1 MQKILFLDIETDGL
15 DATKIHVCVCKDI
28 NTDQLTYH
36 TRAHTFN
43 TLLENYDTIVG
54 HNILSFDVP
63 VLNKLWKSNIPFTKI
78 CDTYILSSLFNPDRE
93 GKHSLKAWGK
103 RLGLDKI
110 ELKSFSSFN
119 KEMLDYC
126 INDVE
131 ITHRLYEY
139 LIGTEKRD
147 FSDKS
152 IALEHKIR
160 YIINK
165 QQDYGF
171 YLNVEKAHKLMMEIQ
186 NKAEDIEE
194 KLLRKVPLKA
204 SLVKEVILKIKKDG
218 TLSKA
223 GLKNYDVTNICGN
236 FSAIAF
242 KKFNLASPKQIIQR
256 LDEYGWKPVEFTPK
270 GSPKISEKN
279 LQTISSSAPEEVKR
293 LAEWKMMKTRVKT
306 IESWLESVDCN
317 NRVHGKVLTTGAVTG
332 RMIHAE
338 PNMANIVANSK
349 PYGKECR
356 ACWTIP
362 DDQHVLVGMDA
373 KGLELRMLA
382 NYMKD
387 ERYIHEVL
395 EGDPHTYNQEL
406 AGLPTRTAAKTFI
419 YAFIYGAGDQK
430 IGSIVGG
437 STREGRNLRQKFL
450 AGLPKLDTLIES
462 VQNLSERGYIRGIDG
477 RRIIVRRPYAALN
490 TLLQGG
496 GAICC
501 KQWSIFLDEE
511 ITKRKLNA
519 HLVNTIHDEQQYEVH
534 RDDAEE
540 LVDIADSCMLRVS
553 DYFNMQIPLNA
564 DAKIGCTWQETH

>member
-15 DATKIHVCVCKDI
+15 DATKIHVCVCKDRD
-28 NTDQLTYH
+28 TEELTYH
-36 TRAHTFN
+36 TRAYTFN
-43 TLLENYDTIVG
+43 SLLKNYDTVVG

-63 VLNKLWKSNIPFTKI
+63 VLAKLWKSDIPLSKI

-110 ELKSFSSFN
+110 EFESFSTFD
-119 KEMLDYC
+119 KEMLEYC

-131 ITHRLYEY
+131 ITHRLYEH
-139 LIGTEKRD
+139 LIGTEKTD

-160 YIINK
+160 YVINK

-186 NKAEDIEE
+186 NKAQDIED
-194 KLLRKVPLKA
+194 KLLRKVPLKV
-204 SLVKEVILKIKKDG
+204 SLVRDVILKIKKDG
-218 TLSKA
+218 TLSKT
-223 GLKNYDVTNICGN
+223 GLKNYDVTNIGGD
-236 FSAIAF
+236 FSAIEF

-256 LDEYGWKPVEFTPK
+256 LDQYGWEPVEFTPK

-338 PNMANIVANSK
+338 PNMANIVANNK

-356 ACWTIP
+356 SCWTIP
-362 DDQHVLVGMDA
+362 DNQHVLVGMDA

-406 AGLPTRTAAKTFI
+406 VGLPTRNAAKTFI

-437 STREGRNLRQKFL
+437 STREGRKLRQKFL
-450 AGLPKLDTLIES
+450 SGLPKLDTLIES
-462 VQNLSERGYIRGIDG
+462 VQKYSERGYIRGIDG

-501 KQWSIFLDEE
+501 KQWSIILDEE
-511 ITKRKLNA
+511 IEKRKLNA

-534 RDDAEE
+534 RDHAEE
-540 LVDIADSCMLRVS
+540 LVDIADSCMLQVS
-553 DYFNMQIPLNA
+553 TYFNMLIPLNA
-564 DAKIGCTWQETH
+564 DAKIGGTWQETH

>member
-15 DATKIHVCVCKDI
+15 DATKIHVCVCKDRD
-28 NTDQLTYH
+28 TEELTYH
-36 TRAHTFN
+36 TRAYTFN
-43 TLLENYDTIVG
+43 SLLKNYDTVVG

-63 VLNKLWKSNIPFTKI
+63 VLAKLWKSDIPLSKI

-110 ELKSFSSFN
+110 EFESFSSFD
-119 KEMLDYC
+119 KEMLEYC

-131 ITHRLYEY
+131 ITHRLYEH
-139 LIGTEKRD
+139 LIGTEKTD

-160 YIINK
+160 YVINK

-186 NKAEDIEE
+186 NKAQDIED
-194 KLLRKVPLKA
+194 KLLRKVPLKV
-204 SLVKEVILKIKKDG
+204 SLVRDVILKIKKDG
-218 TLSKA
+218 TLSKT
-223 GLKNYDVTNICGN
+223 GLKNYDVTNIGGD
-236 FSAIAF
+236 FSAIEF

-256 LDEYGWKPVEFTPK
+256 LDGYGWKPIEFTPK

-338 PNMANIVANSK
+338 PNMANIVANNK

-356 ACWTIP
+356 SCWTIP
-362 DDQHVLVGMDA
+362 DNQHVLVGMDA

-406 AGLPTRTAAKTFI
+406 AGLPTRTSAKTFI

-437 STREGRNLRQKFL
+437 STREGRKLRQKFL
-450 AGLPKLDTLIES
+450 SGLPKLDTLIES
-462 VQNLSERGYIRGIDG
+462 VQKYSERGYIRGIDG

-501 KQWSIFLDEE
+501 KQWSIILDEE
-511 ITKRKLNA
+511 IEKRKLNA

-534 RDDAEE
+534 RDHAEE
-540 LVDIADSCMLRVS
+540 LVDIADSCMLQVS
-553 DYFNMQIPLNA
+553 TYFNMLIPLNA
-564 DAKIGCTWQETH
+564 DAKIGGTWQETH

>member
-15 DATKIHVCVCKDI
+15 DANKIHVCVCKDRE
-28 NTDQLTYH
+28 TDQLTYH
-36 TRAHTFN
+36 TRAYTFN
-43 TLLENYDTIVG
+43 TLIENYDTIVG

-110 ELKSFSSFN
+110 ELKSFSLFD

-139 LIGTEKRD
+139 LMGTEKRD

-160 YIINK
+160 YVINK

-194 KLLRKVPLKA
+194 KLLRKVPLKV
-204 SLVKEVILKIKKDG
+204 SLVKDVILKIKKDG

-236 FSAIAF
+236 FSAIEF

-256 LDEYGWKPVEFTPK
+256 LDGYGWKPIEFTPK

-395 EGDPHTYNQEL
+395 VGDPHTYNQEL

-477 RRIIVRRPYAALN
+477 RRIMVRRPYAALN

-540 LVDIADSCMLRVS
+540 LVDIADSCMLQVS
-553 DYFNMQIPLNA
+553 TYFNMQIPLNA
-564 DAKIGCTWQETH
+564 DAKIGDTWQETH

>member
-63 VLNKLWKSNIPFTKI
+63 VLNKLWKSNIPLSKI

-236 FSAIAF
+236 FSAIEF

-540 LVDIADSCMLRVS
+540 LVNIADSCMLRVS

>member
-15 DATKIHVCVCKDI
+15 DANKIHVCVCKDRE
-28 NTDQLTYH
+28 TDQLTYH
-36 TRAHTFN
+36 TRAYTFN
-43 TLLENYDTIVG
+43 TLIENYDTIVG

-110 ELKSFSSFN
+110 ELKSFSLFD

-139 LIGTEKRD
+139 LMGTEKRD

-160 YIINK
+160 YVINK

-194 KLLRKVPLKA
+194 KLLRKVPLKV
-204 SLVKEVILKIKKDG
+204 SLVKDVILKIKKDG

-236 FSAIAF
+236 FSAIEF

-256 LDEYGWKPVEFTPK
+256 LDGYGWKPIEFTPK

-395 EGDPHTYNQEL
+395 VGDPHTYNQEL

-477 RRIIVRRPYAALN
+477 RRIMVRRPYAALN

-540 LVDIADSCMLRVS
+540 LVDIADSCMLQVS
-553 DYFNMQIPLNA
+553 TYFNMQIPLNA
-564 DAKIGCTWQETH
+564 DAKIGYTWQETH

>member
-15 DATKIHVCVCKDI
+15 DATKIHVCVCKDRD
-28 NTDQLTYH
+28 TEELTYH
-36 TRAHTFN
+36 TRAYTFN
-43 TLLENYDTIVG
+43 SLLKNYDTVVG

-63 VLNKLWKSNIPFTKI
+63 VLAKLWKSDIPLSKI

-110 ELKSFSSFN
+110 EFESFSTFD
-119 KEMLDYC
+119 KEMLEYC

-131 ITHRLYEY
+131 ITHRLYEH
-139 LIGTEKRD
+139 LIGTEKTD

-160 YIINK
+160 YVINK

-186 NKAEDIEE
+186 NKAQDIED
-194 KLLRKVPLKA
+194 KLLRKVPLKV
-204 SLVKEVILKIKKDG
+204 SLVRDVILKIKKDG
-218 TLSKA
+218 TLSKT
-223 GLKNYDVTNICGN
+223 GLKNYDVTNIGGD
-236 FSAIAF
+236 FSAIEF

-256 LDEYGWKPVEFTPK
+256 LDGYGWKPIEFTPK

-338 PNMANIVANSK
+338 PNMANIVANNK

-356 ACWTIP
+356 SCWTIP
-362 DDQHVLVGMDA
+362 DNQHVLVGMDA

-406 AGLPTRTAAKTFI
+406 AGLPTRTSAKTFI

-437 STREGRNLRQKFL
+437 STREGRKLRQKFL
-450 AGLPKLDTLIES
+450 SGLPKLDTLIES
-462 VQNLSERGYIRGIDG
+462 VQKYSERGYIRGIDG

-501 KQWSIFLDEE
+501 KQWSIILDEE
-511 ITKRKLNA
+511 IEKRKLNA

-534 RDDAEE
+534 RDHAEE
-540 LVDIADSCMLRVS
+540 LVDIADSCMLQIS
-553 DYFNMQIPLNA
+553 TYFNMLIPLNA
-564 DAKIGCTWQETH
+564 DAKIGGTWQETH